1 MVKIECV
8 VEAKNWLG
16 EGPVWDVKE
25 GALYW
30 VDMLE
35 QEIWRYEPT
44 SGKTKTWKLP
54 KVVGAFSMR
63 ERGGAVITMRD
74 GFYFFDPETGET
86 ELIQEVD
93 ADEPRSMFND
103 GKVDRAGRFF
113 AGGEDEVSERA
124 MCGLFR
130 LDADLSVHE
139 LERGIICNNG
149 PCWSPDNKTFYH
161 TDSFKQSIYAYDYD
175 FASGDISNKRVFAS
189 SEEERGVFDGSTVD
203 EEGYIW
209 NARFMTGELVRH
221 APDGTIE
228 RRIDLPV
235 PTTTSV
241 MFGGDNLD
249 EAYITSMARIDWA
262 GPTVREHFPGGDAG
276 LPAAA
281 GNVFKVTGLGVRGLH
296 EHRFAG

>member
-1 MVKIECV
+1 
-8 VEAKNWLG
+8 
-16 EGPVWDVKE
+16 
-25 GALYW
+25 
-30 VDMLE
+30 MLE
-35 QEIWRYEPT
+35 QEIWRFVPK
-44 SGKTKTWKLP
+44 SGDTKTWKLP
-54 KVVGAFSMR
+54 KVVGAFSLR
-63 ERGGAVITMRD
+63 EQGGAVITMRD
-74 GFYFFDPETGET
+74 GFYFFDLETGET

-149 PCWSPDNKTFYH
+149 PCWGPDNKTFYH
-161 TDSFKQSIYAYDYD
+161 TDSFKQSIYACD
-175 FASGDISNKRVFAS
+175 FDFESGAISNKRVFAS
-189 SEEERGVFDGSTVD
+189 SEEEAGVFDGSTID
-203 EEGYIW
+203 EEGYLW

-221 APDGTIE
+221 APDGSVE
-228 RRIDLPV
+228 RHIDLPI
-235 PTTTSV
+235 PTSTCV

-249 EAYITSMARIDWA
+249 EVYITSMAKIDWA
-262 GPTVREHFPGGDAG
+262 GPSVREHFPGGDAG
-276 LPAAA
+276 LPAAS
-281 GNVFKVTGLGVRGLH
+281 GNLFRVTGLGVRGLS